1 MLKKVFLLVRKF
13 VLAGLLLYAY
23 NSINIFSRGIIP
35 INVINLL
42 IVTLFGVPAIFC
54 LILFSFLI

>member
-1 MLKKVFLLVRKF
+1 MLKKVFNICKKF

-23 NSINIFSRGIIP
+23 NSINVFSGGVVP
-35 INVINLL
+35 INFITLFL
-42 IVTLFGVPAIFC
+42 VTLFGVPALFC